1 MDRITELKI
10 FMVITII
17 DYKIINDERFS
28 KMMKYQ
34 EM

>member
-10 FMVITII
+10 FMATII